1 MLSRQTNGLID
12 REYLVSISSDNETS
26 ELNDNFSDDSGIEKK
41 VELLKKCVIR
51 LSLAA
56 DGIDEKLDSQLEEIR
71 TQVRKDQS
79 NASIES
85 SLSRISDTLIKLE
98 DSNSGKQVKKPSD
111 PIIANFSHLVAPLT
125 KAGLSN
131 DLNKK
136 IQKLTVKIRKQAD
149 TLNADELV
157 QAYSSIL
164 SEAIGIAKQDLSDE
178 DFQLEASKAGFLQRL
193 FTKSNN
199 EQGAEPLS
207 GAEQVSSSVKNT
219 LLNLLEH
226 LILPDSYKPKAKELK
241 IELRQDVTLNQL
253 PDILDKIVALV
264 VDSASEETH
273 EFEDFLQHI
282 TEQLIDIK
290 QYLASVGVTGSQS
303 QDDTKNLGESV
314 KSQVE
319 EISKTIRACTNLD
332 ELKKIAQTHVSS
344 IVDEVDGFCSIQA
357 ERQAEANA
365 KIETLKTRLEE
376 TQEESALLRERLV
389 IQRAHAQLDPLTKL
403 PNRQAYDHQFNSEY
417 SRWQRYDKPL
427 TMMIADIDF
436 FKKINDTFGHA
447 AGDKV
452 LKTVARVLQTN
463 LRDTDFIAR
472 FGGEE
477 FVILMP
483 ETKIN
488 AAIKVAEKLRTT
500 IMDCPFH
507 SSNRK
512 VPVTMSFGVCE
523 FHKGDTQESV
533 FDKADKALYE
543 AKENGRNKVCSG

>member
-1 MLSRQTNGLID
+1 MNTPSTPN
-12 REYLVSISSDNETS
+12 NN
-26 ELNDNFSDDSGIEKK
+26 NDLYEDENLTKRL
-41 VELLKKCVIR
+41 ELLKKCSIR

-56 DGIDEKLDSQLEEIR
+56 DGIDPRLDEQLEEIR
-71 TQVRKDQS
+71 EHIRKDHG
-79 NASIES
+79 NTNIEAS
-85 SLSRISDTLIKLE
+85 LARISDTLIKLE
-98 DSNSGKQVKKPSD
+98 DKNSSNIEKETSNPL
-111 PIIANFSHLVAPLT
+111 IENFSQLVAPLT

-131 DLNKK
+131 DLQKK
-136 IQKLTVKIRKQAD
+136 IQQLTKEIRKHTDHINPNDVVKSYA
-149 TLNADELV
+149 
-157 QAYSSIL
+157 SIL
-164 SEAIGIAKQDLSDE
+164 SEAIGLTKEELTE
-178 DFQLEASKAGFLQRL
+178 GDFQLESDKPGFLQRL
-193 FTKSNN
+193 FTKGDN
-199 EQGAEPLS
+199 EQKQEHIS
-207 GAEQVSSSVKNT
+207 GDEQVSSSVKNT

-226 LILPDSYKPKAKELK
+226 LILPDSYKTRAKKVKKELLGN
-241 IELRQDVTLNQL
+241 ITLKDL
-253 PDILDKIVALV
+253 PDLLDKIVALV
-264 VDSASEETH
+264 VDSSSEETH

-290 QYLASVGVTGSQS
+290 QYLASIGITGTKT
-303 QDDTKNLGESV
+303 QDDTLSLGESV
-314 KSQVE
+314 KAQVAD
-319 EISKTIRACTNLD
+319 ITANIKSCTSIE
-332 ELKKIAQTHVSS
+332 ELKKIAQEHVNS
-344 IVDEVDGFCSIQA
+344 IVDEVDNFCSVQA

-403 PNRQAYDHQFNSEY
+403 PNRQAYDHQLNSEY

-427 TMMIADIDF
+427 TMIIADIDF

-483 ETKIN
+483 ETQIED
-488 AAIKVAEKLRTT
+488 AVKVAEKLRTT

-523 FHKGDTQESV
+523 FKKGDTIDSV
-533 FDKADKALYE
+533 FDKADKALYQ
-543 AKENGRNKVCSG
+543 AKESGRNKVCSA

>member
-1 MLSRQTNGLID
+1 MLIIWFNGLMD
-12 REYLVSISSDNETS
+12 REYLVSISSDNEAS
-26 ELNDNFSDDSGIEKK
+26 EFKYNFSDDTEEK

-56 DGIDEKLDSQLEEIR
+56 DGIDEKLDSQLEDIR

-79 NASIES
+79 NAIIES
-85 SLSRISDTLIKLE
+85 SLGRISDTLMKLG
-98 DSNSGKQVKKPSD
+98 DNSLDKSAKKPPN
-111 PIIANFSHLVAPLT
+111 PIIENFSHLVAPLT

-136 IQKLTVKIRKQAD
+136 IQKLTVQIRKQAD
-149 TLNADELV
+149 TLNADELL

-164 SEAIGIAKQDLSDE
+164 SEAIGLAKQDLSEE
-178 DFQLEASKAGFLQRL
+178 DFQLETSKTGFLQRL
-193 FTKSNN
+193 FTKSNIEDGKEN
-199 EQGAEPLS
+199 LS
-207 GAEQVSSSVKNT
+207 GIEQVSSSVKNT

-226 LILPDSYKPKAKELK
+226 LILPDSYKIKAKELK
-241 IELRQDVTLNQL
+241 IELRGEITLNQL
-253 PDILDKIVALV
+253 PDVLDKIVALV

-290 QYLASVGVTGSQS
+290 QYLASVGITGSQS
-303 QDDTKNLGESV
+303 HDETKNLGESV
-314 KSQVE
+314 KSQVD
-319 EISKTIRACTNLD
+319 EISETIRACTNIE
-332 ELKKIAQTHVSS
+332 ELKKIAQKHVSS
-344 IVDEVDGFCSIQA
+344 IVDEVDGFCSTQV

-365 KIETLKTRLEE
+365 KIETLKNRLEE

-403 PNRQAYDHQFNSEY
+403 PNRQAYDHQFNSEF

-483 ETKIN
+483 ETRIN
-488 AAIKVAEKLRTT
+488 AAINVAEKLRTT

-533 FDKADKALYE
+533 FDKADKALYA
-543 AKENGRNKVCSG
+543 AKENGRNKVCSD